1 MKLEFF
7 KVFIIVFIKQI
18 IFLLAFMLFSQ
29 EVQYQLLLVP
39 VAIAFFLYLHFSYSK
54 KIHDFLKLKIEMVTF
69 DFYSFASWI
78 LSGAIITF
86 IIGFHPIYE
95 LLPSTGGFLSGFEYT
110 LVPLFFIS
118 YLVIICIIK
127 FCVLIYNEFKKD

>member
-39 VAIAFFLYLHFSYSK
+39 VAIVFFLYLHFSYSK
-54 KIHDFLKLKIEMVTF
+54 KIHDFFKLKIEMVTF
-69 DFYSFASWI
+69 DFYSFSSWI
-78 LSGAIITF
+78 LSGSIITF
-86 IIGFHPIYE
+86 IIVFPPIYE

-110 LVPLFFIS
+110 LVPVFFIL

-127 FCVLIYNEFKKD
+127 FCILIYNEFKKD